1 MIVQTVNVHTFREA
15 FKSMGRQY
23 QFSHDGLEAL
33 YELLEEVSQDTGEP
47 FELDVISLC
56 CDFSEDTYK
65 DILSDY
71 DLASFEELA
80 GLDDDEQMELIV
92 ERLNEET
99 IVVYHDDEKV
109 LYQNF

>member
-15 FKSMGRQY
+15 FKSIGRQH
-23 QFSHDGLEAL
+23 QFSYDGLEAL
-33 YELLEEVSQDTGEP
+33 YKFLEDMSEDTGEP
-47 FELDVISLC
+47 CELDVVGLC

-65 DILSDY
+65 DILSNY
-71 DLASFEELA
+71 DLASFEEISEL
-80 GLDDDEQMELIV
+80 GDDEQMELIV

>member
-1 MIVQTVNVHTFREA
+1 MIIQTVNVHTFREA
-15 FKSMGRQY
+15 FKSMGRQD
-23 QFSHDGLEAL
+23 QFSYDGLEAL
-33 YELLEEVSQDTGEP
+33 YEFLEDMSQDTGEDY
-47 FELDVISLC
+47 ELDVVGLC

-65 DILSDY
+65 DILSNY
-71 DLASFEELA
+71 DLASFEEMA
-80 GLDDDEQMELIV
+80 ELDDDEQMELIV